1 MRIIELKTLRMFWE
15 KHTDAEQALKAWYT
29 DAKKAQWTE
38 PTDITEVYA
47 TASILP
53 HNRAVF
59 NVRGNRYRLVVAIN
73 YQHQIIYIRFIGTHQ
88 EYSRIDATTI

>member
-1 MRIIELKTLRMFWE
+1 MRIIALKILRMFWE
-15 KHTDAEQALKAWYT
+15 KHSDAEQTLKAWYT
-29 DAKKAQWTE
+29 DAKTAQWTK

-47 TASILP
+47 SASILR
-53 HNRAVF
+53 HNRTVF
-59 NVRGNRYRLVVAIN
+59 NVRGNKYRLVVAIN